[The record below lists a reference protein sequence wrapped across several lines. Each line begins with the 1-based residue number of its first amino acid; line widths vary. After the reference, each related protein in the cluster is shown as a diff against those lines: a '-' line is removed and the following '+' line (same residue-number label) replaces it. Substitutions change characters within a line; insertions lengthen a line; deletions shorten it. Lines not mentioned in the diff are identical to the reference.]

1 MPPPVDAT
9 LHPPA
14 VLNAY
19 HAAPNVQAGEHADVH
34 SFRAERGSGADFAS
48 PGDVDEPRLGRRL
61 SKRQMEKA
69 RAGESAAGVDD
80 GERDG
85 PPAQAVQMVSCIC
98 SYR

>member
-1 MPPPVDAT
+1 M
-9 LHPPA
+9 
-14 VLNAY
+14 LNAY

-80 GERDG
+80 GEHD
-85 PPAQAVQMVSCIC
+85 AQAVQMVSCIC
-98 SYR
+98 SSLVGRELIGLG